1 MGRVSVPLWGAFLS
15 EPLPIAALVGRYPA
29 NKLIGREP
37 IRRRRNFQYRA
48 MRHNIPSGISRRF
61 HRLSPGNGHVAHA
74 LRTLP
79 PVAARILLSRAAPR
93 LACVKPAASVHP
105 EPGSNSSLYIHTSKL
120 SPDILNSSK
129 EINALDSIAFFSV
142 LACTCLSSAFSM
154 IFLFRRTP
162 SGGPGRPAL
171 SFGIAKVVTFSDSAN
186 LFWRFFCGGKPLRRK
201 NRPPSFSGMQR

>member
-1 MGRVSVPLWGAFLS
+1 MHPPYYRGCWHGVSRCFLCGYRQVSSPLTDLYTPKGLINHAALLRQGFPHCAKFPTAASRRSMGRVSVPLWGAFLS

-29 NKLIGREP
+29 NQLIGREP

-105 EPGSNSSLYIHTSKL
+105 EPGSNSSLYIHCFSRSTPTTS
-120 SPDILNSSK
+120 
-129 EINALDSIAFFSV
+129 
-142 LACTCLSSAFSM
+142 
-154 IFLFRRTP
+154 FL
-162 SGGPGRPAL
+162 
-171 SFGIAKVVTFSDSAN
+171 IK
-186 LFWRFFCGGKPLRRK
+186 
-201 NRPPSFSGMQR
+201 